1 MEGDSFD
8 ELVARLDWPKKC
20 SAVIGFHVGKRGRGE
35 KPREHLHYVRSWS
48 F

>member
-20 SAVIGFHVGKRGRGE
+20 SAVIGFHVGGRGE
-35 KPREHLHYVRSWS
+35 KPREHLHYVRSWR